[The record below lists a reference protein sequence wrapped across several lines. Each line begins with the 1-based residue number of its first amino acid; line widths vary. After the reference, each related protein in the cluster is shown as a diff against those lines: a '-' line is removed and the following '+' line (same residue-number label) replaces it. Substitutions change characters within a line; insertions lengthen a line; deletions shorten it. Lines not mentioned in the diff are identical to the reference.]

1 MVKKSACNAGDV
13 GSIPGLGKSSGG
25 RNGNPLQYSC
35 WRIPWTEGPAR
46 YSPWGLTESDMTIGI
61 RTKGAGG
68 GEGVLHAAHLLVHLL
83 TEQVCA
89 ECQQSANHCLR
100 GWTTNMP
107 EMGLLGSGRENRP
120 KTRSSQTSELAQ
132 GRVWGGSS
140 ALCLFIPKRQSHWPC
155 LSHRWAGAWT
165 EWRPPRDACTS

>member
-1 MVKKSACNAGDV
+1 MATHSSILAGEFHGQRGLPGTVHGVSQSRTWLSASGPKV
-13 GSIPGLGKSSGG
+13 LEEGKESSV
-25 RNGNPLQYSC
+25 L
-35 WRIPWTEGPAR
+35 
-46 YSPWGLTESDMTIGI
+46 LTIGI

-120 KTRSSQTSELAQ
+120 KTRSSQTSELVQ